1 MRERR
6 ASRPLVLIA
15 DDSIDVR
22 EMYEEY
28 LNAVGY
34 RVVTASNGR
43 EAVIFARVSRP
54 DVVVMDLQMP
64 NVDGWAAIRE
74 LQHDAK
80 TASLPV
86 IALTGHDLKDHLK
99 YSAMAEGA
107 VSYLTKPII
116 PEHLVREIAV
126 CLEQSRMKQRRA
138 V

>member
-86 IALTGHDLKDHLK
+86 IALTGHDLK

-116 PEHLVREIAV
+116 PEHLAREIAV